1 MSGVKF
7 LLDTNVIIGLLNRLP
22 AARSLVAGPE
32 DVSSAYGYSAVTRME
47 LLGFWRITEPEKAAI
62 ESMLSQLIYFP
73 VTSAVEDATIVLR
86 QTLRV
91 KLPDAIIAATAQVA
105 ELKLLTLDENLRR
118 LSEQA
123 DVLRN

>member
-22 AARSLVAGPE
+22 TARSLVAGPE

-47 LLGFWRITEPEKAAI
+47 LLGFWGITEPEKAAI

-73 VTSAVEDATIVLR
+73 VTRAVEDATIVLR

-105 ELKLLTLDENLRR
+105 ELKLLTLDEDLKR